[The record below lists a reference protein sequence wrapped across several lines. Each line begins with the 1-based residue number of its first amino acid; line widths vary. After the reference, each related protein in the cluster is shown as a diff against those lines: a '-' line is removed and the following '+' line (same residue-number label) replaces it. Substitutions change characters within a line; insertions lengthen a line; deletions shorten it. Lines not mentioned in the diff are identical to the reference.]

1 VLENYLQKRCTIE
14 GLRAGLFGPYLD
26 SFVAALSRLG
36 YTVETV
42 RKRLHFLGA
51 FARWL
56 VGRSVALADLREAVI
71 DLFLQ
76 ERRAKR
82 CYYYG
87 HAQAARDFLD
97 HLRGQG
103 VVRSPEPVADASP
116 LATLGRR
123 FGDHLTKERGL
134 SPVTVTQYWRLS
146 RRFLADRFGAA
157 PVRVGE
163 LATDDIARFL
173 LRQARSSGPVEVKLT
188 VTALRSFFRFLFLDG
203 QTEVDLAAAV
213 PSVPYW
219 RHTELPRY
227 LSPEQV
233 ERVIR
238 ACERVSPAALRDRAI
253 VLLLARLGLR
263 AKEVITLE
271 LDDVDWRAGVLK
283 VRSKGGQHDCLPLP
297 TDVGQAVADYLRQS
311 RPTCVTRRLFVGAN
325 APHRGFAHSTCLGS
339 IVRRAINRAGLHV
352 GHKGAHVLRHSLAT
366 SMLRSGASLDE
377 VGEVLRHRVAP
388 TTAMYA
394 KVDVR
399 SLRPLALPWPVRRS
413 ES

>member
-146 RRFLADRFGAA
+146 RQFLADRFGAA
-157 PVRVGE
+157 PVRVGD

-173 LRQARSSGPVEVKLT
+173 LRQARSSVAAHNSCNEFV
-188 VTALRSFFRFLFLDG
+188 AC
-203 QTEVDLAAAV
+203 LAN
-213 PSVPYW
+213 
-219 RHTELPRY
+219 
-227 LSPEQV
+227 Q
-233 ERVIR
+233 
-238 ACERVSPAALRDRAI
+238 
-253 VLLLARLGLR
+253 
-263 AKEVITLE
+263 
-271 LDDVDWRAGVLK
+271 
-283 VRSKGGQHDCLPLP
+283 
-297 TDVGQAVADYLRQS
+297 
-311 RPTCVTRRLFVGAN
+311 
-325 APHRGFAHSTCLGS
+325 
-339 IVRRAINRAGLHV
+339 
-352 GHKGAHVLRHSLAT
+352 
-366 SMLRSGASLDE
+366 
-377 VGEVLRHRVAP
+377 
-388 TTAMYA
+388 
-394 KVDVR
+394 
-399 SLRPLALPWPVRRS
+399 
-413 ES
+413 